1 MWSHFLSLLKVICFT
16 TAPPPPRANYDVCNL
31 LATKLIMIRISQ
43 CAACFDR
50 WFPSGRPLH
59 NYLIINYILFLL
71 KLFATSWSFCCQIST
86 TDSSHEHIS
95 LKTSNEQLWV
105 ICPIRQSRSTS
116 VVNLMYLTDCF
127 SGIRWDYGMWTVTRL
142 LITLIATHCGLTHI
156 LRGHVN
162 WFIGISLACAHPC
175 FIVNKHQMAL
185 KVCKWK
191 LSINLQDSSC
201 LVPFITY

>member
-16 TAPPPPRANYDVCNL
+16 TAPPPRANYDVCNL

-50 WFPSGRPLH
+50 WFPSGRPLR

-86 TDSSHEHIS
+86 TDSSHEHLS
-95 LKTSNEQLWV
+95 LKTSNEQLCV

-127 SGIRWDYGMWTVTRL
+127 CGVNCDTFAHHFNNNTLWAHAHLTRTCY
-142 LITLIATHCGLTHI
+142 LI
-156 LRGHVN
+156 N
-162 WFIGISLACAHPC
+162 WHLARLCASV
-175 FIVNKHQMAL
+175 FY
-185 KVCKWK
+185 
-191 LSINLQDSSC
+191 S
-201 LVPFITY
+201 